1 MRLLLIGCT
10 GLVGRGLIPLLNEA
24 GHHLTVVSR
33 RPASALALPD
43 SIASQLRWIQ
53 IDPAASS
60 SWAAS
65 AALGQALAACDGVV
79 NLAGEPIA
87 EQRWTPQ
94 HLRLLESSRLETTRC
109 LVEAMAALDTP
120 PSVLVNASA
129 VGYFGTSPNAQFEES
144 SAAGSDFLAGLCQR
158 WEQAAARKPDATRL
172 VVLRIGIVLSS
183 EGGALA
189 KMLPVFRA
197 GFGGPIGSGQQW
209 MSWIERSD
217 LCRMIQS
224 ALEQPSWSGAI
235 NAVAPEPVSMADFA
249 TGLGRCL
256 GRPSLLPV
264 PGPVLQLLLGDGAQ
278 VVLDGQRV
286 CSSRLAELAFS
297 FRCSTLD
304 AALAAATSSSS
315 R

>member
-10 GLVGRGLIPLLNEA
+10 GLVGRGLIPLLHEA
-24 GHHLTVVSR
+24 GHQLTVVSR
-33 RPASALALPD
+33 RSASAFGLPD
-43 SIASQLRWIQ
+43 GLASQLQWIQ
-53 IDPAASS
+53 ADPAAAS
-60 SWAAS
+60 SWASS
-65 AALGQALAACDGVV
+65 AALTQALAACDGVV

-109 LVEAMAALDTP
+109 LVEAMAELETP

-129 VGYFGTSPNAQFEES
+129 VGYFGTSTNARFEES
-144 SAAGSDFLAGLCQR
+144 SAPGSDFLAGLCQR
-158 WEQAAARKPDATRL
+158 WEQAAAAKPEATRL
-172 VVLRIGIVLSS
+172 VVLRIGIVLSAD
-183 EGGALA
+183 GGALA
-189 KMLPVFRA
+189 KMLPVFRT

-209 MSWIERSD
+209 MSWIERND

-249 TGLGRCL
+249 AELGRCL

-278 VVLDGQRV
+278 VVLEGQRV
-286 CSSRLAELAFS
+286 GSKRLQELAFS
-297 FRCSTLD
+297 FRCPTLD
-304 AALAAATSSSS
+304 AALAAATSSNS